1 MTLNEER
8 GNLLSLTSEYAL
20 VHCVAHDCAM
30 GAGIAKQLTRKYSW
44 LRTSTKIKLSG
55 LIYEPRCVHVS
66 NNQISIF
73 NLITKR
79 YSFGKPTNSSIYL
92 ALEQLKKQC
101 LILGIK
107 KLGMPLIGCGLDR
120 LNWEEVKGYI
130 IDIFKDTD
138 IEIQVRYL

>member
-1 MTLNEER
+1 MTFNEER
-8 GNLLSLTSEYAL
+8 GNLLSLPSEYAL

-55 LIYEPRCVHVS
+55 LAYEPRCVYVS
-66 NNQISIF
+66 NNQLSIF

-79 YSFGKPTNSSIYL
+79 YSFGKPTNNAIYL

-101 LILGIK
+101 MVLGVK
-107 KLGMPLIGCGLDR
+107 KLGMPLIGCGLDK

-130 IDIFKDTD
+130 LDIFKDTD